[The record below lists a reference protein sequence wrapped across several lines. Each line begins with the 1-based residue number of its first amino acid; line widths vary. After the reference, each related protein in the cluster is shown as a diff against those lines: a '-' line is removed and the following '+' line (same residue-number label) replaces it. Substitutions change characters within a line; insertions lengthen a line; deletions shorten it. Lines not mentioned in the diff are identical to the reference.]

1 MVMCPQQ
8 ADSVSMVKD
17 ESSEHSMFRCHHSH
31 SHLCSLCVPTSS
43 SGYESSLSMC
53 ELTVPL
59 ELMEVKRHVV
69 IEVFGLSGEAE
80 EDWTPHHLLCCVGVT
95 LLFRWTCLRLVYSAG
110 D

>member
-8 ADSVSMVKD
+8 ADSLSTAKD

-59 ELMEVKRHVV
+59 ELMEVKRH
-69 IEVFGLSGEAE
+69 I
-80 EDWTPHHLLCCVGVT
+80 TYYPLL
-95 LLFRWTCLRLVYSAG
+95 LLKYLDCWIFH
-110 D
+110 